1 MLDKKNIF
9 IIFSILFGF
18 VISYYYNREFN
29 KKFILLLIIISLI
42 FYIIFYYLGNIK
54 SEENYNN
61 YYNNNFINNKFINGS
76 LNNIPEEYSQE
87 EGEIPFIRR
96 NLLEEENY
104 ILEERNNILEEESKK
119 SYEIRDN
126 LLDEEVFNKKNNL
139 LEEET
144 INKIKNIHNEETIEE
159 EIYST
164 SQTTSSTSQTPNEE
178 QQPNLNKFVMNPP
191 IPNNTA
197 GYSPLN
203 INISYNAQNSV
214 NELDNNEKNN
224 DNEKN
229 NCNQKNNK
237 IELKEKIKSKNL
249 GDFNNERIH
258 TNSDWIYGS
267 HAWTNDPDYYI
278 PNKDIRKSFN
288 EIPQPLNELINS
300 RKYKGKTEVCPL
312 MINTPWT
319 EYKSGDSEPEPYN
332 L

>member
-18 VISYYYNREFN
+18 IISYYYNREFN
-29 KKFILLLIIISLI
+29 IKFILLLVIISLI
-42 FYIIFYYLGNIK
+42 FYILFYYLGNIK
-54 SEENYNN
+54 SKENYNN

-76 LNNIPEEYSQE
+76 LNNIPEEYNQE
-87 EGEIPFIRR
+87 EGEILSNIK
-96 NLLEEENY
+96 NLLEEESNTT
-104 ILEERNNILEEESKK
+104 EQESNTTEQESNTTEQESKK
-119 SYEIRDN
+119 LYEIRDN
-126 LLDEEVFNKKNNL
+126 LLEEEVLNKVHNL
-139 LEEET
+139 
-144 INKIKNIHNEETIEE
+144 IQKKINEETIEE
-159 EIYST
+159 EIKTNPQTASSTTPT
-164 SQTTSSTSQTPNEE
+164 SQT
-178 QQPNLNKFVMNPP
+178 QPDINKFVMNPL
-191 IPNNTA
+191 IPNNTS

-214 NELDNNEKNN
+214 NELDNNEKNIG
-224 DNEKN
+224 DEKN
-229 NCNQKNNK
+229 NCNKNNNIRK
-237 IELKEKIKSKNL
+237 ELKENIKSKNL

-267 HAWTNDPDYYI
+267 HAWTNEPDYYI

-300 RKYKGKTEVCPL
+300 KKYKGKTEVCPL